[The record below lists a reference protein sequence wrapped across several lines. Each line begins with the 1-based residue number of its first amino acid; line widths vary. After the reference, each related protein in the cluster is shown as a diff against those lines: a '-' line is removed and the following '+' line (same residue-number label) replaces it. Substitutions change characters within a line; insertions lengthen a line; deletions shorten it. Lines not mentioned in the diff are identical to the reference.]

1 MKKFNFIAR
10 KILQPKKSLIHTI
23 ILGNYLNGI
32 CHHYFDV
39 QKSNVS
45 LKTTKI
51 RMVPGYPRNQN
62 YKSVVLCLV
71 LSKITIINKL

>member
-1 MKKFNFIAR
+1 MKKSKYIAR
-10 KILQPKKSLIHTI
+10 KLLQPNKIVDTI

-32 CHHYFDV
+32 SHHHFDV

-45 LKTTKI
+45 LKTSKT
-51 RMVPGYPRNQN
+51 RMVPGFSRNQD
-62 YKSVVLCLV
+62 YKSVVLYLV